1 VKVGPSFGMPN
12 QLPQLEVEDL
22 LAEIEA
28 TFGPVRLGDGTS
40 LHQADALDDYSPPD
54 VVAAARSFDTEERW
68 QDIPD
73 DKVDHFDHALAFM
86 DAEGFRFHV
95 PRFMVSA
102 VTRAGVH
109 CGVLGGD
116 AAVYAFHFTDEL
128 EEYAMSKYAL
138 LSPEQ
143 RRTIARF
150 LRFAAS
156 HDEWFDAPIATEA
169 LERYWGQYA

>member
-1 VKVGPSFGMPN
+1 MPS
-12 QLPQLEVEDL
+12 QLPHLEVEDL

-54 VVAAARSFDTEERW
+54 VVAAARSLDTEQRW

-73 DKVDHFDHALAFM
+73 EKVDQFYHALSFM

-102 VTRAGVH
+102 IARAGVDR
-109 CGVLGGD
+109 GALGGD
-116 AAVYAFHFTDEL
+116 AVVYAFHFTDAL
-128 EEYAMSKYAL
+128 EGYAMSRYAL

-143 RRTIARF
+143 CRTIARF

>member
-1 VKVGPSFGMPN
+1 MPTE
-12 QLPQLEVEDL
+12 LPQPEVGEL

-28 TFGPVRLGDGTS
+28 TFGDVRLGEGIS
-40 LHQADALDDYSPPD
+40 LHQADALDDYEPAG

-73 DKVDHFDHALAFM
+73 DKVDQFDHALSFM
-86 DAEGFRFHV
+86 DAEGFRFHI

-102 VTRAGVH
+102 LTRAEVE
-109 CGVLGGD
+109 CGTLGGD
-116 AAVYAFHFTDEL
+116 AAVYAFHFTDKL
-128 EEYAMSKYAL
+128 EGYAMSKYAL

-156 HDEWFDAPIATEA
+156 HDEWFDARIAAEA
-169 LERYWGQYA
+169 LERYWGQYG